1 MIKISETSDLFIAG
15 GKTFGTGGMIFC
27 AKAENGEFIE
37 ALKKCTFQP
46 DSPEGGFGYSV
57 KNIGNGEIVVGKPE
71 YIHRF

>member
-1 MIKISETSDLFIAG
+1 MTYCSTIKNKTVSEP
-15 GKTFGTGGMIFC
+15 
-27 AKAENGEFIE
+27 E
-37 ALKKCTFQP
+37 ACKFQP